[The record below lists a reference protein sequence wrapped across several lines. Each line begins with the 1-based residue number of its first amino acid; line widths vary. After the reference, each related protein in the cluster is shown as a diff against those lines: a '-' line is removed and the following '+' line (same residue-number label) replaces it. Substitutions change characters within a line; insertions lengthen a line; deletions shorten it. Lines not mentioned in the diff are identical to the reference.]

1 MEREAGIDREEE
13 AGKKRQEMDDSM
25 ELGYAEY
32 DTIEEAIQNRQ
43 WEKVYL
49 PPSQNEWCRSWLVQS
64 LLYVSPFEEGAM
76 EALLR
81 ISGEDTDWHFYFIA
95 LYPPLSALRYF
106 VETGR
111 LSVNRSDDG
120 ILLGRY
126 LLLPDREAEVR
137 YLLAQGACPNLQH
150 ADTGNTILMDY
161 VRFQLEEDG
170 PSGAFLE
177 ECPFPEVEKRVR
189 EFLAMGMDPLLPN
202 KYGLTV
208 VDRVQLLLPSSE
220 KESLLALLSESA

>member
-1 MEREAGIDREEE
+1 
-13 AGKKRQEMDDSM
+13 MDDSM
-25 ELGYAEY
+25 ELGYAAY
-32 DTIEEAIQNRQ
+32 DTIEEAIHKKQ
-43 WEKVYL
+43 WDKVYL
-49 PPSQNEWCRSWLVQS
+49 PTRDEWGRSWLVQR
-64 LLYVSPFEEGAM
+64 LLYACPFHEGVM

-81 ISGEDTDWHFYFIA
+81 VTQEAGTDWHLYFIA

-111 LSVNRSDDG
+111 LSVNRSEDG

-137 YLLAQGACPNLQH
+137 YLLEKGACPNLQH

-161 VRFQLEEDG
+161 VSFQWEEEA
-170 PSGAFLE
+170 PSESFAE
-177 ECPFPEVEKRVR
+177 AEKRVR

-208 VDRVQLLLPSSE
+208 VDRVQLLLPSLE
-220 KESLLALLSESA
+220 KDRLLALLSESA

>member
-1 MEREAGIDREEE
+1 
-13 AGKKRQEMDDSM
+13 MDYSM
-25 ELGYAEY
+25 ELGCNAYERVE
-32 DTIEEAIQNRQ
+32 DAIHNKQ
-43 WEKVYL
+43 WGKVYL
-49 PPSQNEWCRSWLVQS
+49 PTKDEWGRSWVIQRV
-64 LLYVSPFEEGAM
+64 LYACPFHEGVM

-81 ISGEDTDWHFYFIA
+81 ISEEGTQEDTDWHIYFIA

-120 ILLGRY
+120 TLLGRY
-126 LLLPDREAEVR
+126 LLLPRREAEVQ
-137 YLLAQGACPNLQH
+137 YLLEQGACPNLQH

-161 VRFQLEEDG
+161 VSSVLSQWEEDV
-170 PSGAFLE
+170 AD
-177 ECPFPEVEKRVR
+177 ECLFSEIEKRVQ

-220 KESLLALLSESA
+220 KDRLLALLSESA